1 MNWFQLFIRKE
12 FISLKRNFYVIPLIF
27 ITLTMIIFTCNLHVS
42 SPTFSRVEGNYGTD
56 FNCLFIFIVTLMSI
70 MSFVS
75 YFYYMNS
82 KKLFMLIIF
91 FATMLIQLGFVI
103 FLITQLN
110 AFIIVERAKLE
121 TETLPAQIEI
131 INRYINLELKTR
143 SLFIAHCIFN
153 VISCLIA
160 AVAPFIQ
167 KVLKKVKIKR
177 LDTQNEA
184 NF

>member
-12 FISLKRNFYVIPLIF
+12 FISLKRNFLIVPLLF
-27 ITLTMIIFTCNLHVS
+27 ITVTMIVFTCNLHVS

-56 FNCLFIFIVTLMSI
+56 FNCLFIFIITLMSI

-82 KKLFMLIIF
+82 KKVFMLLIF
-91 FATMLIQLGFVI
+91 FTTMLIQLGFVI
-103 FLITQLN
+103 FLISQLN
-110 AFIIVERAKLE
+110 AFIIIEKAKLE

-131 INRYINLELKTR
+131 INRYIKLERKTQGI
-143 SLFIAHCIFN
+143 FIMHCVFN

-167 KVLKKVKIKR
+167 KALKKIKIKR